1 MKTRARWL
9 GTGSNARKAIATTLA
24 PIPRII
30 KQSSCNSCLSLTL
43 KARVQSVQSTTLS
56 LLPFLSLHPQ
66 FTSLSSLD
74 IPYASTLLFFFCSTF
89 SNSARLMWG
98 RTPPNAIVA
107 RIRVS
112 SSSSPRM
119 ASCKCRGVIRLTF
132 RSLAALPASSRTSA
146 VRYSRTAVT

>member
-1 MKTRARWL
+1 MV
-9 GTGSNARKAIATTLA
+9 ATLV
-24 PIPRII
+24 PIPRNN
-30 KQSSCNSCLSLTL
+30 QTSLMHSYLSPTS
-43 KARVQSVQSTTLS
+43 KARMQSVHSTTLPRLTFFVTPNS
-56 LLPFLSLHPQ
+56 VCRCRQPFH
-66 FTSLSSLD
+66 
-74 IPYASTLLFFFCSTF
+74 ASTLLFFFCSTF
-89 SNSARLMWG
+89 SSRARLMCG

>member
-1 MKTRARWL
+1 V
-9 GTGSNARKAIATTLA
+9 SNVRKAIATTLA
-24 PIPRII
+24 PIPRVI
-30 KQSSCNSCLSLTL
+30 KQSSCNSCLSPTL
-43 KARVQSVQSTTLS
+43 KARMQSVQSTTLS
-56 LLPFLSLHPQ
+56 LLPFLLLHPQ
-66 FTSLSSLD
+66 FTSFL
-74 IPYASTLLFFFCSTF
+74 YASTLLFFFCSTF